1 VECRKLDKI
10 VIVSPTSLEPA
21 YDVYDRVSTEKEKT
35 VHLKFMEQQPLTP
48 SLMTCPHCEASD
60 RIGIHSPKERRYIC
74 HHCRRTFAETTG
86 TVFYGLHY
94 PIWVIVVIVT
104 LLAHGCPVPA
114 IVTAF
119 CLDERT
125 VRLWWD
131 RAGEHGKALQ
141 EQLVCQG
148 SMALG
153 QVQLDE
159 LCVTTQDGKI
169 WVATAMSVFSRLFLW
184 GDVSKSRDSAMVM
197 RVLSKVKDAASSTTQ
212 AIVFAV
218 DGFAAYPKA
227 ILKTFYTKAQTGR
240 PGRPKHLLWPNLH
253 IVQVIKSRQGK
264 RLKEVTRQLCHG
276 QLSQVY
282 ALIHET
288 QVGPGRINTAFI
300 ERLNA
305 TFRSRMPSVVRR
317 TRRLARTPGR
327 LDREMFWSGVVY
339 NFCTVHQTLQGTP
352 AMAAGLVDEVWSVER
367 LLRYT
372 LPTT

>member
-1 VECRKLDKI
+1 MPLQ
-10 VIVSPTSLEPA
+10 
-21 YDVYDRVSTEKEKT
+21 
-35 VHLKFMEQQPLTP
+35 LKFMEQQPLNP
-48 SLMTCPHCEASD
+48 ALMTCPHCEATD
-60 RIGIHSPKERRYIC
+60 RIGIHSAKERRYRC
-74 HHCRRTFAETTG
+74 YHCRRTFAETTG

-94 PIWVIVVIVT
+94 PIWGIVVVVT
-104 LLAHGCPVPA
+104 LLAHGCPVAA

-131 RAGEHGKALQ
+131 RAGKHGKALQ

-148 SMALG
+148 PIELG

-159 LCVTTQDGKI
+159 FCVTTQHGKI

-184 GDVSKSRDSAMVM
+184 GDVTESRNSDMV
-197 RVLSKVKDAASSTTQ
+197 RRLLAKVKDAASSSTK
-212 AIVFAV
+212 AVVFAV

-227 ILKTFYTKAQTGR
+227 ILKTFFTKAYTGR
-240 PGRPKHLLWPNLH
+240 PGRPRHIVWPNLH

-264 RLKEVTRQLCHG
+264 RLKKVTCQLFHG

-305 TFRSRMPSVVRR
+305 TFRSRMPSFVRR
-317 TRRLARTPGR
+317 TRRLVRTPGR
-327 LDREMFWSGVVY
+327 LEREMFWSGVVY

-352 AMAAGLVDEVWSVER
+352 AMAAGLVDDVWSVER
-367 LLRYT
+367 LLRYRLSIT
-372 LPTT
+372 

>member
-1 VECRKLDKI
+1 M
-10 VIVSPTSLEPA
+10 
-21 YDVYDRVSTEKEKT
+21 STEKEKI
-35 VHLKFMEQQPLTP
+35 VQLKFMEQQPLNP
-48 SLMTCPHCEASD
+48 SLVNCPHCEEPR
-60 RIGIHSPKERRYIC
+60 RIGIHSPTERRYKC
-74 HHCRRTFAETTG
+74 HNCRRTFAETTG

-94 PIWVIVVIVT
+94 PIWVIIVVVT
-104 LLAHGCPVPA
+104 LLAHGCPVAA

-131 RAGEHGKALQ
+131 RAGNHGKALQ
-141 EQLVCQG
+141 EQFVCQG
-148 SMALG
+148 QIELG

-159 LCVTTQDGKI
+159 LCVTTQQGKV

-184 GDVSKSRDSAMVM
+184 GDVSTSRDTGMVL
-197 RVLSKVKDAASSTTQ
+197 RVLSKVKAAASRTTQ
-212 AIVFAV
+212 AVVFAV

-227 ILKTFYTKAQTGR
+227 ILKTFYTRGHTGR
-240 PGRPKHLLWPNLH
+240 PGRPKHILWPNLH
-253 IVQVIKSRQGK
+253 IVQVIKSRSGK
-264 RLKEVTRQLCHG
+264 KLKDVVRTLVHG
-276 QLSQVY
+276 DLQQVY

-305 TFRSRMPSVVRR
+305 TFRSRMPSFVRR
-317 TRRLARTPGR
+317 TRSLARTPGR
-327 LDREMFWSGVVY
+327 LEREMFWSGVVY

-367 LLRYT
+367 LLRYR
-372 LPTT
+372 LPKT